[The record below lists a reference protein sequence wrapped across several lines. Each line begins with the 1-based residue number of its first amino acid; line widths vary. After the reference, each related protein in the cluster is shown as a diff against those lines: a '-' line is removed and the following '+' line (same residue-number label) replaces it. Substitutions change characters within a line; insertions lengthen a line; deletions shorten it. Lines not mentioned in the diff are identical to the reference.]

1 VQGGRRFPHPDNPE
15 EALALL
21 VDGHRRHQENRPELR
36 DHSPVEYPA
45 VRQQPFA
52 AIISCA
58 DSRVSP
64 TQIEVVAS
72 VYDIKTGRVSLI

>member
-1 VQGGRRFPHPDNPE
+1 MQGGRRFPHPENPD
-15 EALALL
+15 EALAVL
-21 VDGHRRHQENRPELR
+21 VEGNRRHQDNRPELR
-36 DHSPVEYPA
+36 DHSPVEDLA
-45 VRQQPFA
+45 VRQQPYA
-52 AIISCA
+52 AIIACA